1 MRLGLVYEAPC
12 GAVVVGLVSVLA
24 WGDYTREST
33 FLGHAC
39 YNRAMA
45 TKGKKQEGVGG
56 DGASYTGR
64 FAENRRARFD
74 FEILETYEAGLRL
87 EGFEVKAVR
96 AGKCSLAGSYCI
108 IREGKAEI
116 VGMRIDPIQIKNV
129 PIDYVADRRRSL
141 LISKAQ
147 MREIERA
154 VHTHTGTVIP
164 LSLFAKKGYVK
175 IDIGVAR
182 GKNQRDKRETIKK
195 RQDLR
200 EAKEY

>member
-1 MRLGLVYEAPC
+1 
-12 GAVVVGLVSVLA
+12 
-24 WGDYTREST
+24 
-33 FLGHAC
+33 
-39 YNRAMA
+39 
-45 TKGKKQEGVGG
+45 
-56 DGASYTGR
+56 
-64 FAENRRARFD
+64 
-74 FEILETYEAGLRL
+74 
-87 EGFEVKAVR
+87 
-96 AGKCSLAGSYCI
+96 
-108 IREGKAEI
+108 
-116 VGMRIDPIQIKNV
+116 
-129 PIDYVADRRRSL
+129 
-141 LISKAQ
+141 